1 MHHPPLSGKPI
12 NFFFFSAAA
21 GAGPFEFSR
30 LSPTPTSK
38 SGEKSGKFKRL
49 SVGVDSC
56 LIDYRTRT
64 CHVASPT
71 ERNQRI
77 C

>member
-1 MHHPPLSGKPI
+1 MHHSPLPGKPI
-12 NFFFFSAAA
+12 NFFFSSAAG
-21 GAGPFEFSR
+21 GAGPFGFSR
-30 LSPTPTSK
+30 LSPTSKSWEK
-38 SGEKSGKFKRL
+38 SGEFKRL

-56 LIDYRTRT
+56 LIDYLTRT